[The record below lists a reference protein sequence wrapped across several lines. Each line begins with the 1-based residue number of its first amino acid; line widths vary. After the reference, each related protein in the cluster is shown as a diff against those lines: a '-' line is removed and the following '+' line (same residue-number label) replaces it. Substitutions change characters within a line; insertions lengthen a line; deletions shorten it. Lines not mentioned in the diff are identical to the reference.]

1 MTPFRLTP
9 SSFGFI
15 SSFISSVVEQG
26 LPQSTEGSR
35 DEKPVWGG
43 ESTSGQQYKGLLLG
57 KASGERTGNLWVGRH
72 EEAQSRQH
80 FTVRGAT

>member
-1 MTPFRLTP
+1 MIPFRFTP
-9 SSFGFI
+9 SNFGLI
-15 SSFISSVVEQG
+15 SSFISSVTGQG
-26 LPQSTEGSR
+26 LPQSTEGRR

-43 ESTSGQQYKGLLLG
+43 ESTSGQLYEGLLVG
-57 KASGERTGNLWVGRH
+57 KASGQRTGNLWVRRH